1 MALCTWPIAFLVT
14 MTAQHLTGGSEGD
27 HDAQAQPTSTA
38 AAVSASNTKK
48 QMTQTTSPRDES
60 ERVVADEQRPVK
72 KAKLNGVEP
81 ARRRVLEHPYGVKPV
96 GNFYEDMDKGI
107 EDCRAPGLGK
117 LAFLSDMQ
125 MMALLNY
132 LPATDLSK
140 LGECSRACYV
150 FSSHDELWRTL
161 VLEEMEGNF
170 QAEETW
176 KDSFIATKCNGK
188 RKRKPIAVKGFYSD
202 LLFQSFYCAAAPIEE
217 SWIAVETIDRRS
229 ATELTLED
237 FKRDYEMGNRPLII
251 TEAIHKW
258 PAIEKWT
265 DEYLVKA
272 CEGQT
277 FYAGGYQVSMDKYLH
292 YSRTLVDDQPLFI
305 FDKNFATNVPMLA
318 ADYDVPQYFQE
329 DFFSLLGDERPDYR
343 WLIIGPKK
351 SGSTFHIDPNSTN
364 AWNGVIRGSKKWIM
378 FPPEIVPPGVHPS
391 EDGSAVST
399 PVSLMEWFV
408 TFYPQIKKLPPHM
421 KPLEGVCRE
430 GEIVFVPHGW
440 WHLVLNLDESIA
452 VTQNLVCKGN
462 MKGVLRFLKDKP
474 DQVSGLSYDK
484 RPELNNNFRAALE
497 EHQPELLA
505 AFDKE
510 WEDEYERKNR
520 KSKWELL
527 LQDNSTQATAVDGSS
542 GEVPASLEAASAPSS
557 FGFGFT
563 FDD

>member
-1 MALCTWPIAFLVT
+1 MHGANRTSAT
-14 MTAQHLTGGSEGD
+14 MTAQRLTGGSD
-27 HDAQAQPTSTA
+27 HDVQQTHSPTLA
-38 AAVSASNTKK
+38 AAASTNSTNK
-48 QMTQTTSPRDES
+48 QMTQTTSPCDES
-60 ERVVADEQRPVK
+60 ERVAAAEQRPVK
-72 KAKLNGVEP
+72 KAKLHGVAEP

-107 EDCRAPGLGK
+107 KDCRAPGLGK

-125 MMALLNY
+125 MMDLLNY
-132 LPATDLSK
+132 LPATDLAK

-188 RKRKPIAVKGFYSD
+188 RKRKPIVVTGFYSD

-229 ATELTLED
+229 ADELSLED

-277 FYAGGYQVSMDKYLH
+277 FYAGGFQVPMDKYLH

-305 FDKNFATNVPMLA
+305 FDKHFAAHVPMLA

-378 FPPEIVPPGVHPS
+378 FPPEVVPPGVHPS
-391 EDGSAVST
+391 EDGGDVST

-408 TFYPQIKKLPPHM
+408 TFYPQLKKLPPHM

-452 VTQNLVCKGN
+452 VTQNFVCKGN
-462 MKGVLRFLKDKP
+462 VKGVLRFLKDKP

-484 RPELNNNFRAALE
+484 RPELINNFREALE
-497 EHQPELLA
+497 EQQPELLA
-505 AFDKE
+505 AVDKE
-510 WEDEYERKNR
+510 WEDEFERKNR

-527 LQDNSTQATAVDGSS
+527 LQGNSTQQQATYADGNT
-542 GEVPASLEAASAPSS
+542 GEAPASSETTSAAASS

>member
-1 MALCTWPIAFLVT
+1 
-14 MTAQHLTGGSEGD
+14 MTAQHLTGGSSEGD
-27 HDAQAQPTSTA
+27 HDHDTQTRSPS
-38 AAVSASNTKK
+38 AAVGDTIRIKK
-48 QMTQTTSPRDES
+48 QMAQTTSPRDES
-60 ERVVADEQRPVK
+60 ERVASDEQRPVK
-72 KAKLNGVEP
+72 KAKLDGVESC
-81 ARRRVLEHPYGVKPV
+81 RRRVLEHPYGVKPV

-107 EDCRAPGLGK
+107 KDCRAPGLGK
-117 LAFLSDMQ
+117 LAFLSDQ
-125 MMALLNY
+125 QVMALLNY

-176 KDSFIATKCNGK
+176 KESFIATKCNGK

-217 SWIAVETIDRRS
+217 SWVAVENIDRRS
-229 ATELTLED
+229 ATELTLEE

-277 FYAGGYQVSMDKYLH
+277 FYAGGYQVSMNKYLH

-305 FDKNFATNVPMLA
+305 FDKHFAANVPKLA

-364 AWNGVIRGSKKWIM
+364 AWNGVIRGAKKWIM

-452 VTQNLVCKGN
+452 VTQNFVCKGN
-462 MKGVLRFLKDKP
+462 IKGVLQFLKDKP

-484 RPELNNNFRAALE
+484 RPELIHNFRAALE

-505 AFDKE
+505 AVDKE
-510 WEDEYERKNR
+510 WEVENERKNR

-527 LQDNSTQATAVDGSS
+527 LQGSSSEHQRTAYANGSS
-542 GEVPASLEAASAPSS
+542 GEAPAPAETTAAPSA